1 MKKLLAGLVVV
12 GFAAT
17 AALAGNTIEL
27 DLDATTG
34 NGPDD
39 VAVAN
44 GGTVTCDVWIMGVE
58 DIVDADVTVCNP
70 GGALA
75 YSSTS
80 YAGLP
85 GGWLSKSPI
94 PSGNCVKVGAF
105 DGGENPGFA
114 PAAPPILLA
123 TISWTAT
130 TDDTCEDL
138 VADISSTSQSNYTRA
153 DFQFF
158 GYSSAVD
165 GSAAIG
171 AGCLTGTEEATWSA
185 IKNLF
190 R

>member
-12 GFAAT
+12 AFT
-17 AALAGNTIEL
+17 AMTAFAGNTVEL
-27 DLDATTG
+27 DLDATLG
-34 NGPDD
+34 NGPDA

-44 GGTVTCDVWIMGVE
+44 GGTVTCDVWIMGPE
-58 DIVDADVTVCNP
+58 DIVDADITVCNP
-70 GGALA
+70 GGALT

-85 GGWLSKSPI
+85 GAWLSKSPV

-114 PAAPPILLA
+114 PAAPPFLLA

-130 TDDTCEDL
+130 TDDTCVEL
-138 VADISSTSQSNYTRA
+138 EADISSTSVSNYTRA

-158 GYSSAVD
+158 GYSSAV
-165 GSAAIG
+165 GAYAEIG
-171 AGCLTGTEEATWSA
+171 AGCVTGTEEETWSA